1 MPSDIDDLRR
11 ELDIVSVV
19 SEYIHLERAGTS
31 YRANCPFHPDR
42 TPSFYVSP
50 SRQIFKCFGCG
61 VGGDAIKFVSLYENV
76 SYGEAAVSLAKRFG
90 IPFKLRKEPS
100 VNSRLYDILS
110 AVADF
115 YHRKL
120 RESGEALEHLRSRS
134 IESATV
140 RRFLLGFSPSSG
152 ELVRMLSDMKAL
164 EDYEK
169 TGNLTSLGGGRYRD
183 LFYRRLIIPIRDHRG
198 RIVGFGGRI
207 LQGEGPKYI
216 NSPESE
222 IFRKRNLLYG
232 LHEGLA
238 YLRDTG
244 SALLVEGYFDV
255 ITLHQEGFRNAV
267 ASLGTSFGREHAD
280 LLAKFVSRVYL
291 LFDGDSA
298 GRRAVR
304 LAAPYLLR
312 SGLEVFPVELP
323 EGTDPHDFLRSE
335 GRTALRERISSARSL
350 FDLLLD
356 RVRRGEEVEV
366 SVRDFIYFVS
376 FVRDG
381 VTAYTLLSELSRAT
395 RIPVDVLAEKV
406 QRREE
411 PREEEPRLSFTERVF
426 LKGLMELKPD
436 VDLDQLN
443 LSQKARAYAESILRE
458 DYYELPEEV
467 LNLRCVDL
475 ERDFRSALESLRIDI
490 PEEELLVSDR
500 NLREAVRERIRR
512 HRGGI
517 RGSSL
522 RRWRANP

>member
-11 ELDIVSVV
+11 ELDIVDVV

-31 YRANCPFHPDR
+31 YRASCPFHPDR

-76 SYGEAAVSLAKRFG
+76 SYGEAAVSLARRFG
-90 IPFKLRKEPS
+90 IPFKPS
-100 VNSRLYDILS
+100 RESAVSSRLYEILS
-110 AVADF
+110 AVAEF

-120 RESGEALEHLRSRS
+120 RENSRALEYLRSRG

-152 ELVRMLSDMKAL
+152 ELVRLLRDIKAL

-169 TGNLTSLGGGRYRD
+169 TGNLTSLGGERYRD
-183 LFYRRLIIPIRDHRG
+183 LFYRRLTLPIRDHRG

-207 LQGEGPKYI
+207 LEGEGPKYI
-216 NSPESE
+216 NSPESK

-232 LHEGLA
+232 LYEGLA
-238 YLRDTG
+238 YLKDTG

-255 ITLHQEGFRNAV
+255 IALHQEGFRNAV
-267 ASLGTSFGREHAD
+267 ASLGTSFGRDHAD
-280 LLAKFVSRVYL
+280 LLSKFVSRVYL
-291 LFDGDSA
+291 LFDADRA

-304 LAAPYLLR
+304 LAVPYLLR

-323 EGTDPHDFLRSE
+323 EGTDPHDFLRTE
-335 GRTALRERISSARSL
+335 GRAELRRRVNSARSL
-350 FDLLLD
+350 FELLLD
-356 RVRRGEEVEV
+356 RVREGREVEA
-366 SVRDFIYFVS
+366 SVRDFLYFAS
-376 FVRDG
+376 FVKDG
-381 VTAYTLLSELSRAT
+381 ITAYTLLSELSRT
-395 RIPVDVLAEKV
+395 TKIPVDVLAEKV

-411 PREEEPRLSFTERVF
+411 PREEDLRLSFTERVF
-426 LKGLMELKPD
+426 LKGLLELKPE

-443 LSQKARAYAESILRE
+443 LSQKARIYAESILRE

-475 ERDFRSALESLRIDI
+475 EKDFLSALESLRIEI
-490 PEEELLVSDR
+490 PEEELMVSDK
-500 NLREAVRERIRR
+500 NLREAVRERIRK

-517 RGSSL
+517 RVSSL
-522 RRWRANP
+522 RRWRTSP